1 MRVWIST
8 PNNWQMWPV
17 WSTFLKTAWRSRR
30 CQRGICWCWRSW
42 WNQRSV
48 CRCWRRIT
56 GLLWAFKWSNTFF
69 HNSESKPLKDSG
81 RERPSHCRFLT
92 TSKST
97 GQSDCRAW
105 SSAGSSFTSVVFI
118 FSNRSRIS
126 SDAGSIAQTGDGLDK
141 DINNPLRSL
150 SAKLF
155 ASHHSTT
162 AFLGGEW
169 VDSKDKRTDESSSG
183 LWGLQY
189 PFKRK
194 SKKKLEKFPGSFG
207 INQHISS
214 RMSWLVV
221 GLFLFLDTKS
231 KFT

>member
-1 MRVWIST
+1 
-8 PNNWQMWPV
+8 MWPV

-162 AFLGGEW
+162 AFMG
-169 VDSKDKRTDESSSG
+169 VNG
-183 LWGLQY
+183 LTAKTREQMNHQVVFEDYSIYL
-189 PFKRK
+189 KEK
-194 SKKKLEKFPGSFG
+194 VKKKLEKFPGSFG

-221 GLFLFLDTKS
+221 GLFLFLDIKS